1 MTEEQFDFSPWSW
14 TGDGRRIYHEGHD
27 ADVVLTVDGDF
38 ENDSARFNF
47 SRCLVRKL
55 DNYERRVPLTEEQM
69 DKIWFSSRSFEDIV
83 RAVERAHGIGI
94 NHD

>member
-14 TGDGRRIYHEGHD
+14 TGDGRRIYHSGHD
-27 ADVVLTVDGDF
+27 ADIVLTVDGHF
-38 ENDSARFNF
+38 ENDDQRFHF
-47 SRCLVRKL
+47 CRDVVRKL

-69 DKIWFSSRSFEDIV
+69 DKIRFDSRSFESIV